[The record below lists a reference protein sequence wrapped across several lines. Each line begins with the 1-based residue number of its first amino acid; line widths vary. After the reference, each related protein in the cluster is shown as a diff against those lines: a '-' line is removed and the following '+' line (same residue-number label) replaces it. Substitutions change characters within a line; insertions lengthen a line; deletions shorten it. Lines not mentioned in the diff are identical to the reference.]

1 MFYNYTSS
9 MTTLI
14 TNVYLDDKTKVVIS
28 DNKIKNNETNFD
40 NELKDFI

>member
-1 MFYNYTSS
+1 

-14 TNVYLDDKTKVVIS
+14 TNVYLDNEIKVVIS
-28 DNKIKNNETNFD
+28 DDKMKNDETNFD